1 MEDRDGSPSPHPYP
15 GHLRHY
21 DKHCLLPVVPTPGNS
36 NKGKQ
41 QLCAMPAAALDRT
54 HPISTFDSGAWLQAF
69 RHHHGE
75 QVQVGEM
82 EERERGR
89 TVHGL
94 GREADMKRLGW

>member
-1 MEDRDGSPSPHPYP
+1 MAPHPLTLTLGILGIMTP
-15 GHLRHY
+15 STAC
-21 DKHCLLPVVPTPGNS
+21 CLWFLDPGNV

-54 HPISTFDSGAWLQAF
+54 HSITTFDSGAWLQAF

-82 EERERGR
+82 KERERGR

-94 GREADMKRLGW
+94 GREADMKR